1 MKIALVQTNPLIG
14 DLAANVRI
22 VKESLMQAD
31 RAGCSL
37 AIFPELSLC
46 GSPPR
51 DLVLQAAF
59 LDAHERALAD
69 LLAYT
74 RTMEDMACVLG
85 LPRPT
90 SRPGKPLFN
99 SACFLHRGSIQAQA
113 NKIFLASDDVFD
125 EPRYFASGQEGVTFA
140 WDGLHCALSLGD
152 DIGRSEESGM
162 RNPMEDFI
170 LGAIVPDLLIN
181 IAASPYCLDQAC
193 QSRRQFSSISSSHH
207 LPLIHV
213 SQAGGQGSLVFDGRS
228 FFMDETGRI
237 CTQAAAFHED
247 MLVVDFFDRTV
258 SVPQGVAKDG
268 IGELA
273 EALVCGIR
281 DYLRKCGFT
290 RVVLGL
296 SGGIDSALTAALAC
310 QALGADKVLGVAL
323 PSPYTSRQS
332 LDDAERLARNLG
344 CDFATIPIQ
353 AAMTVY
359 QEMLQPFFAG
369 LRADASEQNIQARIR
384 GTVLM
389 ALANKQGRLLLSTG
403 NKSEL
408 AVGYCT
414 MYGDMC
420 GALAVLADV
429 YKTQVYALA
438 QWLNREGE
446 LIPRSTLI
454 RPPTAELKPDQL
466 DQDDLPPYEVLDA
479 ILQAHLEQ
487 DLPLGQIASR
497 LQVEQDLVRDVL
509 ARVRIS
515 EHKRLQ
521 APPGIRVSKR
531 AFGTGRR
538 LPVPHGFDQ
547 ARQP

>member
-22 VKESLMQAD
+22 VKESLMQA
-31 RAGCSL
+31 RRSGCSL

-51 DLVLQAAF
+51 DLLLQAAF
-59 LDAHERALAD
+59 LEAHERALAD
-69 LLAYT
+69 LLTYT
-74 RTMEDMACVLG
+74 RTMDDMACVLG
-85 LPRPT
+85 LPRPA

-99 SACFLHRGSIQAQA
+99 SACFLHRGDIRAQA
-113 NKIFLASDDVFD
+113 NKLLLASDDVFD

-140 WDGLHCALSLGD
+140 WSGLHCALSLGD
-152 DIGRSEESGM
+152 DAPWNEGSGV

-181 IAASPYCLDQAC
+181 IAASPYHLDKAR
-193 QSRRQFSSISSSHH
+193 QSQQQFSRLSASHH

-213 SQAGGQGSLVFDGRS
+213 NQAGGQGGLVFDGRS
-228 FFMDETGRI
+228 FFMDESGQIRA
-237 CTQAAAFHED
+237 QAAAFRED
-247 MLVVDFFDRTV
+247 MLVVDCSERTA
-258 SVPQGVAKDG
+258 SLPQAPAEDG

-273 EALVCGIR
+273 EALICGIR

-310 QALGADKVLGVAL
+310 RALGADKVLGVAL

-332 LDDAERLARNLG
+332 LDDAGRLARNLG

-353 AAMTVY
+353 TAMARY

-369 LRADASEQNIQARIR
+369 LQADASEQNIQARIR

-420 GALAVLADV
+420 GSLAVLADV

-446 LIPRSTLI
+446 LIPHSTLI

-466 DQDDLPPYEVLDA
+466 DQDDLPPYEILDA
-479 ILQAHLEQ
+479 ILRAHLEQ
-487 DLPLGQIASR
+487 NLPIGQIASL
-497 LQVEQDLVRDVL
+497 LQVERSLVQDVL

-538 LPVPHGFDQ
+538 MPLLQGFDE